1 MLSKVITASLHGI
14 DAVKVC
20 VETSISRGLPVTNIV
35 GLGDTTVKEAMSRIR
50 TAVFSDIGHSFP
62 TGRIT
67 INLSPAWLPKRGSH
81 FDLPMAVGILA
92 ASEQVSE
99 IMLEK
104 SGFIGELSLDG
115 SINHCSGILPM
126 VIRLKKEG
134 MNTVFLP
141 ASNAKE
147 ASLVKGIDIV
157 GVSSLAEVSDILNMK
172 EEINVTP
179 PCDIDKLRNDK
190 KDFRALDY
198 KDVKGQESAKRA
210 LVIAAA
216 GGHGILMTGSPGT
229 GKTMLAERLPGIM
242 TEMSYEEILELTSIY
257 SVAGMLEKERQIIT
271 ERPFRRPGRGIS
283 EAGMNGS
290 GYPPRPGEITL
301 AHRGIL
307 FVDELAEL
315 ERNVIES
322 LRIPLERKHVN
333 LTKCGKRFDFPAN
346 FMLAAAMNPCR
357 CGYYGDKRHICKCS
371 AAEIASY
378 RKKIS
383 GPVTDRIDMHISLST
398 PLYSELKYDDVL
410 DSETMR
416 EMVIKAR
423 KIQKNRYINEP
434 YASNGDLNE
443 EGVKKYCKTDDAC
456 AAALDEAYDR
466 LLLNP
471 RTLLK
476 VKKIART
483 IADIEGRD
491 TILIEDIYESL
502 RYRERT
508 ES

>member
-50 TAVFSDIGHSFP
+50 TAVFSNIGHAFP

-67 INLSPAWLPKRGSH
+67 INLSPAWLPKMGSH

-92 ASEQVSE
+92 ASEQVSD
-99 IMLEK
+99 IMLDK
-104 SGFIGELSLDG
+104 SAFIGELSLDG
-115 SINHCSGILPM
+115 SVNHCSGILPM
-126 VIRLKKEG
+126 VIRLKEEG
-134 MNTVFLP
+134 INTVFLP
-141 ASNAKE
+141 ESNAKE
-147 ASLVKGIDIV
+147 ASLVKGIDIA
-157 GVSSLAEVSDILNMK
+157 GVSSLSEVSEILNMK
-172 EEINVTP
+172 EKINITHS
-179 PCDIDKLRNDK
+179 CDIEKLKANRRNLHT
-190 KDFRALDY
+190 LDY

-229 GKTMLAERLPGIM
+229 GKTMLAERMPGIM
-242 TEMSYEEILELTSIY
+242 HEMSYEEILELTSIY

-271 ERPFRRPGRGIS
+271 ERPFRRPGKGIS

-322 LRIPLERKHVN
+322 LRIPLERKCVN
-333 LTKCGKRFDFPAN
+333 LIKSGKRFDFPAN
-346 FMLAAAMNPCR
+346 FMLVAAMNPCK

-371 AAEIASY
+371 QAEIASY

-383 GPVTDRIDMHISLST
+383 GPVTDRIDLHISLST
-398 PLYSELKYDDVL
+398 PLYSELGEDSIL
-410 DSETMR
+410 DSKAMK
-416 EMVIKAR
+416 EMVIKAK
-423 KIQKNRYINEP
+423 KIQRERYINEV
-434 YASNGDLNE
+434 YENNGDLDE
-443 EGVKKYCKTDDAC
+443 KGIEKYCKTDDAC

-483 IADIEGRD
+483 IADIDGRES
-491 TILIEDIYESL
+491 ICIGDIYESL

-508 ES
+508 D